1 MQKSISGIK
10 PNNRLHLFLT
20 TENMRW
26 FLGIVLF
33 LVSLGAF
40 PVGPES
46 TIPQEKAP
54 LSAEFPTE
62 VLDVFQFDF
71 SELVPA
77 EARVRS
83 SSSSSQRLKNERVLD
98 TLEGPGLIFLSCR
111 IAKSYSEIH
120 IDKYLKLLFQYTI
133 QVNAP

>member
-1 MQKSISGIK
+1 MSYSK
-10 PNNRLHLFLT
+10 PNNRIHLILV

-26 FLGIVLF
+26 FLGIILF
-33 LVSLGAF
+33 IVSFGAF

-54 LSAEFPTE
+54 LSADFPTE

-98 TLEGPGLIFLSCR
+98 TLEAPGLIFLSCR

-120 IDKYLKLLFQYTI
+120 IDTYLKLLFQYTI

>member
-1 MQKSISGIK
+1 MSGIK

-40 PVGPES
+40 PVGTES
-46 TIPQEKAP
+46 TIPREKAP

-71 SELVPA
+71 SELVSA

-98 TLEGPGLIFLSCR
+98 TLEAPGLIFLSCR